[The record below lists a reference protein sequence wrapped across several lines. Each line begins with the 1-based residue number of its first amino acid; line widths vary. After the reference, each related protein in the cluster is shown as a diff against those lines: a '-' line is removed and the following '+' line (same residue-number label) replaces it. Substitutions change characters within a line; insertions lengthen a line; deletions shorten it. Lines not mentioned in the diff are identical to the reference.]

1 MPISGDLDTGALVAD
16 KVFDQFGTV
25 AFLRKIDD
33 EAFVKDISSVMRTQ
47 SEGDLNLN
55 DRMDWP
61 MREKI
66 GKRKKKHTACWLEYQ
81 SSKLEQKRSRLYG
94 RLIRK
99 SNLF

>member
-47 SEGDLNLN
+47 SEGDINLN
-55 DRMDWP
+55 DRMD
-61 MREKI
+61 
-66 GKRKKKHTACWLEYQ
+66 
-81 SSKLEQKRSRLYG
+81 
-94 RLIRK
+94 
-99 SNLF
+99 

>member
-1 MPISGDLDTGALVAD
+1 
-16 KVFDQFGTV
+16 
-25 AFLRKIDD
+25 
-33 EAFVKDISSVMRTQ
+33 
-47 SEGDLNLN
+47 
-55 DRMDWP
+55 

-99 SNLF
+99 SNLS